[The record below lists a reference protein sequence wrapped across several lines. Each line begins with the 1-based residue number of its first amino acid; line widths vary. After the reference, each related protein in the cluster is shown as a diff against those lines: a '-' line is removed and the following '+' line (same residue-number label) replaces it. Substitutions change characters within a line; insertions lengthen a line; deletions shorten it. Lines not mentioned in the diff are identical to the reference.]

1 MRDTLSAAEARHVA
15 IAAQGLARPRPAGR
29 VTLDHVR
36 RAVHR
41 LGLVQIDSVSALV
54 PAHYQ
59 PLFSRLGPYDRRLLD
74 ALAYERRELTE
85 QWAHEAAIVPAEVW
99 PLLRHR
105 MERHRC
111 RPTGFEAFLERH
123 ADYAAWVLEQVRSR
137 GPLSADEVAEPEG
150 VDRRLDRAWFG
161 TIPRAVLE
169 AHFGRGLLAVA
180 GRRRNGARVFDLPE
194 RVLPAHHDRA
204 VPAAEAQRELLRRA
218 ARACGV
224 ATARDLADYWR
235 MSPVEARPRI
245 AELVD
250 GGELRE
256 VAVEGWREPAY
267 LHAEAALPRRV
278 GARALLSPFD
288 PVVWFRPRAERLF
301 GFEYRIEIYTPEPQR
316 RWGYYVLPFLLDDRL
331 VARVD
336 LKADRTGGELRV
348 QAAHAEGGIDAARV
362 AAALAEEL
370 RLMASWLGLDDV
382 AVARRGDLAGALARA
397 ARSVRGTGV

>member
-1 MRDTLSAAEARHVA
+1 MRDTLSAAEARRVA
-15 IAAQGLARPRPAGR
+15 LAAQGLARPRPAGR

-36 RAVHR
+36 RAVH
-41 LGLVQIDSVSALV
+41 
-54 PAHYQ
+54 
-59 PLFSRLGPYDRRLLD
+59 RLGPYDRRLLD

-85 QWAHEAAIVPAEVW
+85 QWAHEAAIVPAEAW

-123 ADYAAWVLEQVRSR
+123 ADYAAWVLEQVRAR
-137 GPLSADEVAEPEG
+137 GPLSADEVAEPAG

-194 RVLPAHHDRA
+194 RVLPAHHDRV
-204 VPAAEAQRELLRRA
+204 VPAADAQRELLRRA
-218 ARACGV
+218 ARSYGV

-235 MSPVEARPRI
+235 MSPAEARPRI
-245 AELVD
+245 AELVE

-267 LHAEAALPRRV
+267 LHAEAKAPRRV

-336 LKADRTGGELRV
+336 LKADRAGGVLRV
-348 QAAHAEGGIDAARV
+348 QAAHAERGVDAARV
-362 AAALAEEL
+362 AEALADEL

-382 AVARRGDLAGALARA
+382 TVARRGDLARALVGV
-397 ARSVRGTGV
+397 VREGG